1 MIDIEQG
8 HRNEAE
14 LSHIAVQQAPRQCEK
29 AGSTFR
35 KYNSTIG

>member
-8 HRNEAE
+8 HRKETE
-14 LSHIAVQQAPRQCEK
+14 LSHIAVRQALQWCKK
-29 AGSTFR
+29 ANSAFR